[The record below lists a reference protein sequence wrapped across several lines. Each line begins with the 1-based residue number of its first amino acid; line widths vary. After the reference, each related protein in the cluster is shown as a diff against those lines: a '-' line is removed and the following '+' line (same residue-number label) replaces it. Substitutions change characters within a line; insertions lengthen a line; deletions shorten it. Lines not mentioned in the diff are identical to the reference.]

1 MCPELFPF
9 FCFWQGAQ
17 LQCEQ
22 GQGSSIPHHAA
33 DLVHCTANIGAT
45 NHNLYNKDPR
55 RAAVAGSPPSPPI
68 ANLYQC
74 KPAPGR
80 KHIHLCQPAQG
91 PSALRILVTCS
102 GRSGAQTDPR
112 QTCACSQHSSC
123 SGSSQRRPAPSS
135 PGRGCHRWTTGSL
148 QNMRMEHQLC
158 PVPTGIS
165 GPESSW
171 DMDSLQ
177 SPLLHHSII
186 YVGRDL

>member
-55 RAAVAGSPPSPPI
+55 RAAVAGSPPPPPI

-91 PSALRILVTCS
+91 PSALHILVTCS
-102 GRSGAQTDPR
+102 GRSGAQTDPH

-135 PGRGCHRWTTGSL
+135 PGRGCHRWTTGSRKKVFPCIQSL
-148 QNMRMEHQLC
+148 IPNAVSAHAPSPACLRSRWGPSH
-158 PVPTGIS
+158 PVRS
-165 GPESSW
+165 G
-171 DMDSLQ
+171 
-177 SPLLHHSII
+177 H
-186 YVGRDL
+186 